1 MSGRSAELRNYLVGL
16 ALAVGL
22 TVPPFVLV
30 WTGWLGRGETI
41 GVIVVTALVQIV
53 VHVRFFLHIDLGRQ
67 KREDLQVL
75 LFTFLLLA
83 LMGGGT
89 LWVMSDLMGRMS

>member
-1 MSGRSAELRNYLVGL
+1 VNERGAELRSYLVGL
-16 ALAVGL
+16 ALAVAL

-30 WTGWLGRGETI
+30 WTGWLARGETV
-41 GVIVVTALVQIV
+41 GVIIVTALVQIV

-75 LFTFLLLA
+75 LFTFLLLV

-89 LWVMSDLMGRMS
+89 LWVMSDLASRMF

>member
-1 MSGRSAELRNYLVGL
+1 MNERGAELRSYLVGL
-16 ALAVGL
+16 ALAVAL

-30 WTGWLGRGETI
+30 WTGWLTRGETI
-41 GVIVVTALVQIV
+41 GVIIVTALVQIV
-53 VHVRFFLHIDLGRQ
+53 VHIRFFLHIDLGRQ

-75 LFTFLLLA
+75 LFTFLLLI

-89 LWVMSDLMGRMS
+89 LWVMSDLADRMF